1 MRLTSPAAFARAI
14 QLLIQLSGAGEKKRL
29 QAALDDAAVHQP
41 GQGFRGKKGGAAGQA
56 AEEVR
61 AKEAQLA
68 AERQKRSET
77 ERSALS

>member
-1 MRLTSPAAFARAI
+1 M
-14 QLLIQLSGAGEKKRL
+14 SGAGEKKRL

-61 AKEAQLA
+61 AKDAQLA

-77 ERSALS
+77 ERSVSWTSLAQVGAELVDAFVR

>member
-1 MRLTSPAAFARAI
+1 M
-14 QLLIQLSGAGEKKRL
+14 SGAGEKKRL

-61 AKEAQLA
+61 AKDAQLA

-77 ERSALS
+77 ERSALPSELRLRIGARPVGAFER